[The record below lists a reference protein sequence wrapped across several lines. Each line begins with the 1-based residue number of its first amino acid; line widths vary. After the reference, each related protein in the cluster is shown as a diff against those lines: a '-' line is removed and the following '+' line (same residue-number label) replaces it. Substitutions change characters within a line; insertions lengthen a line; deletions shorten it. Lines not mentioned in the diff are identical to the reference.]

1 MPSQNSNSRKKRR
14 DHVKAQ
20 PTVPP
25 VAFPA
30 SMSQAEMQH
39 IIANAIIEAK
49 KADEDAKQKQK
60 EANIRELQE
69 AIGFKKYNDKN
80 RLLRIIKIAINEFKC
95 IFKICV
101 LPRKNIKG
109 DRVTFSIMSVLLTL
123 IFALVALV
131 LYCAALLFLICGIIA
146 LIHGQG
152 APLWGIEWYIFIPFS
167 FAAFL
172 FASIFRISS
181 IEIEKVEDRDY
192 IQSLLNIV
200 LTIIAAVFAYLSL
213 IKE

>member
-80 RLLRIIKIAINEFKC
+80 RLLRIIKIAINEFK
-95 IFKICV
+95 
-101 LPRKNIKG
+101 
-109 DRVTFSIMSVLLTL
+109 
-123 IFALVALV
+123 
-131 LYCAALLFLICGIIA
+131 
-146 LIHGQG
+146 
-152 APLWGIEWYIFIPFS
+152 
-167 FAAFL
+167 
-172 FASIFRISS
+172 
-181 IEIEKVEDRDY
+181 
-192 IQSLLNIV
+192 
-200 LTIIAAVFAYLSL
+200 
-213 IKE
+213 

>member
-1 MPSQNSNSRKKRR
+1 
-14 DHVKAQ
+14 
-20 PTVPP
+20 
-25 VAFPA
+25 
-30 SMSQAEMQH
+30 MQH

-60 EANIRELQE
+60 ESNIRELQE

-152 APLWGIEWYIFIPFS
+152 APLWGIEWYIFIAFS

>member
-60 EANIRELQE
+60 ESNIRELQE

-101 LPRKNIKG
+101 LPRKNLSLRIF
-109 DRVTFSIMSVLLTL
+109 FSLSSRL
-123 IFALVALV
+123 
-131 LYCAALLFLICGIIA
+131 IIA
-146 LIHGQG
+146 SLR
-152 APLWGIEWYIFIPFS
+152 A
-167 FAAFL
+167 
-172 FASIFRISS
+172 ISS
-181 IEIEKVEDRDY
+181 S
-192 IQSLLNIV
+192 QFLSSLLSPI
-200 LTIIAAVFAYLSL
+200 
-213 IKE
+213 

>member
-1 MPSQNSNSRKKRR
+1 MPSRNSNSRKKRR

-60 EANIRELQE
+60 ESNIRELQE

-109 DRVTFSIMSVLLTL
+109 DRVTFGILSMLLTL
-123 IFALVALV
+123 IFALVSLV
-131 LYCAALLFLICGIIA
+131 LYVVTFIFFVCAHPWTRCPAMGHRVVYFHPIQLCC
-146 LIHGQG
+146 
-152 APLWGIEWYIFIPFS
+152 IFICQHIPH
-167 FAAFL
+167 
-172 FASIFRISS
+172 
-181 IEIEKVEDRDY
+181 
-192 IQSLLNIV
+192 LLNRN
-200 LTIIAAVFAYLSL
+200 
-213 IKE
+213 

>member
-1 MPSQNSNSRKKRR
+1 MSKKNSKSKNSQ
-14 DHVKAQ
+14 DKAQ
-20 PTVPP
+20 PTIPSVI
-25 VAFPA
+25 FPA
-30 SMSQAEMQH
+30 EMSQAEMQH

-60 EANIRELQE
+60 ESNIRELQE
-69 AIGFKKYNDKN
+69 AIGFKKYSDKS

-146 LIHGQG
+146 LTHGQG

-167 FAAFL
+167 FAAFYL
-172 FASIFRISS
+172 PAYSASP
-181 IEIEKVEDRDY
+181 
-192 IQSLLNIV
+192 QSKLR
-200 LTIIAAVFAYLSL
+200 
-213 IKE
+213 K

>member
-49 KADEDAKQKQK
+49 KADEDAKQK

-95 IFKICV
+95 IFRICV

-131 LYCAALLFLICGIIA
+131 LYGAALLFLICGIVA

-152 APLWGIEWYIFIPFS
+152 APLWDIEWYIFIPFS

>member
-1 MPSQNSNSRKKRR
+1 MSKKNSKSKNSQ
-14 DHVKAQ
+14 DKAQ
-20 PTVPP
+20 PTIPSVI
-25 VAFPA
+25 FPA
-30 SMSQAEMQH
+30 EMSQAEMQH

-60 EANIRELQE
+60 ESNIRELQE
-69 AIGFKKYNDKN
+69 TIGFKKYNDKN

-146 LIHGQG
+146 LIHGQDSL
-152 APLWGIEWYIFIPFS
+152 LWGIEWYIFIPFS

>member
-1 MPSQNSNSRKKRR
+1 MSKKNSKSKNSQ
-14 DHVKAQ
+14 DKAQ
-20 PTVPP
+20 PTIPSVI
-25 VAFPA
+25 FPA
-30 SMSQAEMQH
+30 EMSQAEMQH

-60 EANIRELQE
+60 ESNIRELQE

-152 APLWGIEWYIFIPFS
+152 VPLWGIEWYIFIPFS

>member
-1 MPSQNSNSRKKRR
+1 MSKKNSKSKNSQ
-14 DHVKAQ
+14 DKAQ
-20 PTVPP
+20 PTIPSVI
-25 VAFPA
+25 FPA
-30 SMSQAEMQH
+30 EMSQAEMQH

-60 EANIRELQE
+60 ESNIRELQE

>member
-1 MPSQNSNSRKKRR
+1 MPSQNSSGKKKRR

-39 IIANAIIEAK
+39 IIANAIIEAQK
-49 KADEDAKQKQK
+49 TKEDAKQKQK

-69 AIGFKKYNDKN
+69 AIGLKEYNDKN
-80 RLLRIIKIAINEFKC
+80 RLLRIIKIAINRIKYF
-95 IFKICV
+95 FKICF
-101 LPRKNIKG
+101 LSRKNIKG

-131 LYCAALLFLICGIIA
+131 LYCAAPLFLICGIIA

>member
-95 IFKICV
+95 IFRICV

-131 LYCAALLFLICGIIA
+131 LYGAALLFLICGIVA
-146 LIHGQG
+146 LIH
-152 APLWGIEWYIFIPFS
+152 
-167 FAAFL
+167 
-172 FASIFRISS
+172 
-181 IEIEKVEDRDY
+181 
-192 IQSLLNIV
+192 
-200 LTIIAAVFAYLSL
+200 
-213 IKE
+213 